1 MAPRAPTRATPFD
14 KAMMKLVTSLLAAG
28 VAATAPKKNPG
39 ANTARW
45 MTHSNSWGY
54 LHTLAKPGQV
64 EDGAKPDASVESFS
78 DGAVGKSSGRLFFYL
93 MGGETNAAPYKAS
106 LTLSQT
112 GINGTCFT
120 GGAQVDPEDPRCAKL
135 TITGTM
141 KLSTGADIATGKAAL
156 FARHPQMKTWPPSHG
171 FAVHELS
178 VENIWQIYFY
188 GGGSS
193 VTPKEYFAATPE
205 HDTPSWPPGRRMEE
219 ETNALIT
226 AHHPQI
232 TSTPPPW
239 NQTAARAR
247 WLVYHSIWTSIGTIS
262 VGSSGTIKGSPWG
275 NIRSVADGM
284 LTNSTGLP
292 VLYVPTPDPTAKD
305 LAADP
310 SCTLSFSEAAL
321 KERMTT
327 KGAVCGG
334 KDAMDPTC
342 ARLHMHGHLVPL
354 TDKKDIAQ
362 AEVDLGQRH
371 PLAPW
376 LAGGGA
382 HTGGSYY
389 TVHIDS
395 LMFLDYYGGPAK
407 LTPKDYMAAPH
418 PTM

>member
-1 MAPRAPTRATPFD
+1 
-14 KAMMKLVTSLLAAG
+14 
-28 VAATAPKKNPG
+28 
-39 ANTARW
+39 
-45 MTHSNSWGY
+45 
-54 LHTLAKPGQV
+54 
-64 EDGAKPDASVESFS
+64 
-78 DGAVGKSSGRLFFYL
+78 

-120 GGAQVDPEDPRCAKL
+120 GRRSGRPGGPSLRQADNYGDDEAVDGRGHCDRQ
-135 TITGTM
+135 G
-141 KLSTGADIATGKAAL
+141 AL
-156 FARHPQMKTWPPSHG
+156 FARHLQMKTWPPSHG

-292 VLYVPTPDPTAKD
+292 ILYVPTPDPTAKD

-371 PLAPW
+371 PSRR
-376 LAGGGA
+376 
-382 HTGGSYY
+382 GSRAAVR
-389 TVHIDS
+389 TRADRTTRS
-395 LMFLDYYGGPAK
+395 T
-407 LTPKDYMAAPH
+407 LTRSCSSTTTAAPRS
-418 PTM
+418 